1 MLLYQNFAMERC
13 HSVGDAIKYGMNKLG
28 YQNIRDNQRHAVE
41 AYFAGKDVFLCSPT
55 GSGKSFVFEIAPFVL
70 DYKKHGQRDKTETVC
85 LVVVPL
91 ISLMMD
97 QVKILR
103 QRGISAGYLGA
114 DSTPEQVKDVVNGQY
129 NLVFASPESL
139 LNSQRWIFR
148 GNLRR
153 ILDAVFIDESHCVA
167 KW

>member
-1 MLLYQNFAMERC
+1 MLANRIRKEFR
-13 HSVGDAIKYGMNKLG
+13 
-28 YQNIRDNQRHAVE
+28 IRD
-41 AYFAGKDVFLCSPT
+41 
-55 GSGKSFVFEIAPFVL
+55 APFVL

-97 QVKILR
+97 QVKSLR

-129 NLVFASPESL
+129 NLVFNLVQLSVSSPESL

-153 ILDAVFIDESHCVA
+153 ILDALFIDESHCVA
-167 KW
+167 K

>member
-1 MLLYQNFAMERC
+1 MER
-13 HSVGDAIKYGMNKLG
+13 SVSDAIKHGMNKLG
-28 YQNIRDNQRHAVE
+28 YQNIRENQRHAVE

-70 DYKKHGQRDKTETVC
+70 DYKKHGQRNKTETAC

-91 ISLMMD
+91 VSLMMD
-97 QVKILR
+97 QVKGLR

-114 DSTPEQVKDVVNGQY
+114 DSTPEQVRDVVNGQY
-129 NLVFASPESL
+129 RLVFASPESL
-139 LNSQRWIFR
+139 LESQRWIFR

-153 ILDAVFIDESHCVA
+153 KLDAVFIDESHCVA

>member
-1 MLLYQNFAMERC
+1 MVTRIFGKIN
-13 HSVGDAIKYGMNKLG
+13 DT
-28 YQNIRDNQRHAVE
+28 VE

-70 DYKKHGQRDKTETVC
+70 DYKKHGQRNKTETVC
-85 LVVVPL
+85 LVAVPL
-91 ISLMMD
+91 VSLMMD
-97 QVKILR
+97 QVKGLR

-114 DSTPEQVKDVVNGQY
+114 DSTPEQVRDVVNGQY
-129 NLVFASPESL
+129 RLVFASPESL
-139 LNSQRWIFR
+139 LKSQRWIFR
-148 GNLRR
+148 GNLRC

>member
-1 MLLYQNFAMERC
+1 MES
-13 HSVGDAIKYGMNKLG
+13 SVSDAIKHGMNKLG
-28 YQNIRDNQRHAVE
+28 YQNIRENQRHAVE

-55 GSGKSFVFEIAPFVL
+55 GSGKSFVLEIAPFVL
-70 DYKKHGQRDKTETVC
+70 DYKKHGQRNKTETAC

-91 ISLMMD
+91 VLLMMD
-97 QVKILR
+97 QVKGLR

-114 DSTPEQVKDVVNGQY
+114 DSTPEQVRDVVNGQY
-129 NLVFASPESL
+129 RLVFASPESL
-139 LNSQRWIFR
+139 LKSQRWIFC

>member
-1 MLLYQNFAMERC
+1 MER
-13 HSVGDAIKYGMNKLG
+13 SVSDAIKHGMNKLG
-28 YQNIRDNQRHAVE
+28 YQNIRENQRHAVE

-70 DYKKHGQRDKTETVC
+70 DYKKHGQRNKTESAY

-91 ISLMMD
+91 VSLMMD
-97 QVKILR
+97 QVKGLR

-114 DSTPEQVKDVVNGQY
+114 DSTPEQVRDVVNGQY
-129 NLVFASPESL
+129 RLVFASPESL
-139 LNSQRWIFR
+139 LKSQRWIFR

>member
-1 MLLYQNFAMERC
+1 MER
-13 HSVGDAIKYGMNKLG
+13 SVSDAIKHGMNKLG
-28 YQNIRDNQRHAVE
+28 YQNIRENQRHAVE

-70 DYKKHGQRDKTETVC
+70 DYKKHGQRNKTETAC

-91 ISLMMD
+91 VSLMMD
-97 QVKILR
+97 QVKGLR

-114 DSTPEQVKDVVNGQY
+114 DSTPEQVRDVVNGQY
-129 NLVFASPESL
+129 RLVFASPESL
-139 LNSQRWIFR
+139 LKSQRWIFR

-153 ILDAVFIDESHCVA
+153 ILDAAFIDESHCVA
-167 KW
+167 KWSS

>member
-1 MLLYQNFAMERC
+1 MER
-13 HSVGDAIKYGMNKLG
+13 SVSDAIKHGMNKLG
-28 YQNIRDNQRHAVE
+28 YQNIRENQRHAVE

-70 DYKKHGQRDKTETVC
+70 DYKKHGQRNKTETAC

-91 ISLMMD
+91 VSLMMD
-97 QVKILR
+97 QVKGLR

-114 DSTPEQVKDVVNGQY
+114 DSTPEQVRDVVNGQY
-129 NLVFASPESL
+129 RLVFASPESL
-139 LNSQRWIFR
+139 LKSQRWIFR

-153 ILDAVFIDESHCVA
+153 HTRRRVY
-167 KW
+167 